1 MDRAHRLGQRR
12 TVNVYRLL
20 TRGTLEERVMGLQQ
34 FKLDVAAAVVNADNM
49 SMDNMDTS
57 NLLDVFGAPGQG
69 AAPGGPG
76 GSGAGAGAGA
86 GEVKLPS
93 EIEMAEADAV
103 AEVAGAEGGAAAGAQ
118 GGKKAAPKSGL
129 QAALAAMGDMWDE
142 AQYDKEFSMENFM
155 RKIGGARGGAGQGQ
169 GGDGAGGSG
178 GK

>member
-49 SMDNMDTS
+49 SMDNMDTG

-69 AAPGGPG
+69 AAPGG
-76 GSGAGAGAGA
+76 SGAGAGAGE
-86 GEVKLPS
+86 GKLPS

-103 AEVAGAEGGAAAGAQ
+103 AEVAGAEGGAGAGAQ

-142 AQYDKEFSMENFM
+142 AQYDKEFSMENYM